1 MPNTGIST
9 GVGAG
14 NLDSVPNTQP
24 DVPESPENSTG
35 AAEATFRIG
44 VDIGGTFTDLLLI
57 DDRSGRTVVGKVLTT
72 PDDPSLGVEQ
82 VLVQTLERA
91 GVDAGR
97 IRHLVHGT
105 TLVTNAIIERK
116 GARTALLATQGFR
129 DSVEIGRE
137 HRYELYD
144 LFLELPRPLT
154 ARHLR
159 FDVSERTLATGE
171 RVEEVDEAMVE
182 TLAAELAERGIEAIA
197 ISFLHSFTNPA
208 NERAARRAV
217 HRAAPRLRVSIS
229 SEVAPEI
236 REYERT
242 STTIANVYVQPLAE
256 QYLHDLQG
264 RLADLG
270 FGGSFFVMLSSG
282 GIATVE
288 TATRFPIRLLESG
301 PAAGAL
307 AAAML
312 GAEVE
317 VDDLLSFDMGGTTAK
332 LCVISE
338 GRPEVT
344 YDFEVDR
351 RYRFR
356 KGSGLP
362 VKTPVIEMIEI
373 GAGGG
378 SIARINPLG
387 LLKIGPES
395 AGSDPG
401 PVCYGL
407 GGERPTVTDADLML
421 GYLDP
426 DYFLGG
432 RMRLDVEGARNA
444 IESQIAGPLGLSVTE
459 AAWGIHQL
467 VNENMANAARVHVVE
482 RGKNPQAL
490 PVIAFGGAGPVHGY
504 RVAELTG
511 CPGLVLPPSAGVTS
525 ALGFLV
531 APLAFDFVQSHYA
544 HLDDLDWDYLNGMF
558 SDLERQGTELLIA
571 SGAASDEI
579 THTRSVDIRYIGQGH
594 EVRVPVSGGALH
606 AGHRQAL
613 HQAFDR
619 VYRSLYGRSGP
630 DVGLEALTWRVISTG
645 PVPALT
651 RRSGAG
657 GGGIRKALKGSRPA
671 YFPEHAGFS
680 DTPVY
685 DRYLL
690 MEGDRIKG
698 PAIIEEREST
708 AVVGPGGDV
717 GVDSRLN
724 LVVSLG
730 PRKAGG

>member
-1 MPNTGIST
+1 MKTPG
-9 GVGAG
+9 
-14 NLDSVPNTQP
+14 
-24 DVPESPENSTG
+24 SPV
-35 AAEATFRIG
+35 ATYRIG

-57 DDRSGRTVVGKVLTT
+57 DDRSGKTVVGKVLTT
-72 PDDPSLGVEQ
+72 ADDPSRGVED
-82 VLVQTLERA
+82 VLLHALEGCGITA
-91 GVDAGR
+91 AQ

-105 TLVTNAIIERK
+105 TLVTNTIIERK

-154 ARHLR
+154 PRHLR
-159 FDVSERTLATGE
+159 FDVPERTLAGGE
-171 RVEEVDEAMVE
+171 TLQEVDEELVE
-182 TLAAELAERGIEAIA
+182 ILAAELAERGIEAVA
-197 ISFLHSFTNPA
+197 ITFLHSFANPA
-208 NERAARRAV
+208 NEQAARRAV
-217 HRAAPRLRVSIS
+217 NRAAPGLRVSIS

-236 REYERT
+236 REYERAC
-242 STTIANVYVQPLAE
+242 TTIANVYVQPLAE
-256 QYLHDLQG
+256 QYLQDLEG

-270 FGGSFFVMLSSG
+270 FQGSFFVMLSSG

-307 AAAML
+307 AAATL
-312 GAEVE
+312 GADAG

-332 LCVISE
+332 LCVIAE
-338 GRPEVT
+338 RRPEVT

-362 VKTPVIEMIEI
+362 VKAPVIEMIEI

-378 SIARINPLG
+378 SIARINQLG
-387 LLKIGPES
+387 LLKIGPDS

-401 PVCYGL
+401 PACYGL
-407 GGERPTVTDADLML
+407 GGAQPTVTDADLTL

-432 RMRLDVEGARNA
+432 RMPLDAESARRA
-444 IESQIAGPLGLSVTE
+444 IESQIAEPLGLPVAD

-482 RGKNPQAL
+482 RGKNPRSL
-490 PVIAFGGAGPVHGY
+490 PVIAFGGAGPMHGY

-511 CPGLVLPPSAGVTS
+511 CPGLILPPAAGVTS

-531 APLAFDFVQSHYA
+531 APLAFDFVQSYYA
-544 HLDDLDWDYLNGMF
+544 QLDDLDWNYLNGMF
-558 SDLERQGTELLIA
+558 ADLEEQGTALLTD
-571 SGAASDEI
+571 SGAVPDDI

-594 EVRVPVSGGALH
+594 EVRVPVPGGLLSEKDQ
-606 AGHRQAL
+606 QAL
-613 HQAFDR
+613 QQDFDQ

-630 DVGLEALTWRVISTG
+630 DVGLEALTWRVVSAG
-645 PVPALT
+645 PKPLIHRQPGEV
-651 RRSGAG
+651 RSLD
-657 GGGIRKALKGSRPA
+657 RTALKGRRPA
-671 YFPEHAGFS
+671 YFPEYAAFA

-685 DRYLL
+685 DRYRLR
-690 MEGDRIKG
+690 EGDQIKG

-708 AVVGPGGDV
+708 AVIGPGGDIR
-717 GVDSRLN
+717 VDSGFN
-724 LVVSLG
+724 LVVSLPG
-730 PRKAGG
+730 RNGGG

>member
-1 MPNTGIST
+1 MNPSGPTVASH
-9 GVGAG
+9 
-14 NLDSVPNTQP
+14 
-24 DVPESPENSTG
+24 
-35 AAEATFRIG
+35 RIG

-57 DDRSGRTVVGKVLTT
+57 DDRTGRSVVGKMLTT
-72 PDDPSLGVEQ
+72 ADDPSRGVEQ
-82 VLVQTLERA
+82 VLVETLD
-91 GVDAGR
+91 GCGLDASQ

-116 GARTALLATQGFR
+116 GARTALLATEGFR

-154 ARHLR
+154 PRHLR

-171 RVEEVDEAMVE
+171 QLQKVDEGMVE
-182 TLAAELAERGIEAIA
+182 ALAAELAERGIEAVA
-197 ISFLHSFTNPA
+197 ISFLHSFANPA
-208 NERAARRAV
+208 NEHAARRAV
-217 HRAAPRLRVSIS
+217 NRAAPGLRVSTS

-256 QYLHDLQG
+256 QYLQDLEG
-264 RLADLG
+264 RLADLR

-307 AAAML
+307 AAATL
-312 GAEVE
+312 GAEAGVE
-317 VDDLLSFDMGGTTAK
+317 DLLSFDMGGTTAK
-332 LCVISE
+332 LCVIAQ
-338 GRPEVT
+338 GRPEIT
-344 YDFEVDR
+344 FDFEVDR

-378 SIARINPLG
+378 SIARINQLG

-407 GGERPTVTDADLML
+407 GGTQPTVTDADLTL

-432 RMRLDVEGARNA
+432 RMTLDAEAARQA
-444 IESQIAGPLGLSVTE
+444 IATRIAEPLGLSITE

-482 RGKNPQAL
+482 RGKNPRAL

-511 CPGLVLPPSAGVTS
+511 CSGLILPPSAGVTS

-531 APLAFDFVQSHYA
+531 APLAFDFVRSYYA
-544 HLDDLDWDYLNGMF
+544 HLDNIDWDYLNGMF
-558 SDLERQGTELLIA
+558 SDLQRQGTELLTK
-571 SGAASDEI
+571 SGAAPHEI

-594 EVRVPVSGGALH
+594 EVRVPVPGGILDSEDQH
-606 AGHRQAL
+606 ML
-613 HQAFDR
+613 HQGFER

-630 DVGLEALTWRVISTG
+630 DVGLEALTWRVISAGTT
-645 PVPALT
+645 PAIT
-651 RRSGAG
+651 TDTPHRRPPERTA
-657 GGGIRKALKGSRPA
+657 RKGNRPA
-671 YFPEHAGFS
+671 YFPEYARFR

-685 DRYLL
+685 NRYRLR
-690 MEGDRIKG
+690 EGDHIRG

-708 AVVGPGGDV
+708 AVIGPSGELR
-717 GVDSRLN
+717 VDTRLN
-724 LVVSLG
+724 LVVSLE
-730 PRKAGG
+730 RTDSNA

>member
-1 MPNTGIST
+1 MKTSGST
-9 GVGAG
+9 V
-14 NLDSVPNTQP
+14 
-24 DVPESPENSTG
+24 
-35 AAEATFRIG
+35 ATYRIG
-44 VDIGGTFTDLLLI
+44 VDIGGTFTDLLLM
-57 DDRSGRTVVGKVLTT
+57 DNVSSKTVVGKVLTT
-72 PDDPSLGVEQ
+72 PDDPSKAVER
-82 VLVQTLERA
+82 VLVQALQDS
-91 GVDAGR
+91 GVDASQ

-105 TLVTNAIIERK
+105 TLVTNTIIERK
-116 GARTALLATQGFR
+116 GARTALLATAGFR

-144 LFLELPRPLT
+144 LFLELPQPIT
-154 ARHLR
+154 PRHLR
-159 FDVSERTLATGE
+159 FEVSERTLASGE
-171 RVEEVDEAMVE
+171 ILQIVDEEAVGS
-182 TLAAELAERGIEAIA
+182 LAGELAERGIEAVA
-197 ISFLHSFTNPA
+197 ISFLHSFANPR
-208 NERAARRAV
+208 NEQVARRAV
-217 HRAAPRLRVSIS
+217 NRAAPRLRVSTS

-242 STTIANVYVQPLAE
+242 STTIANVYVQPLVE
-256 QYLHDLQG
+256 QYLQDLEK
-264 RLADLG
+264 RLVDLG
-270 FGGSFFVMLSSG
+270 FEGSFFVMLSSG
-282 GIATVE
+282 GIATVD
-288 TATRFPIRLLESG
+288 TAIRFPIRLLESG

-307 AAAML
+307 AAAAL
-312 GAEVE
+312 GAEAN

-332 LCVISE
+332 LCVIAE
-338 GRPEVT
+338 GRPQVT

-407 GGERPTVTDADLML
+407 GGAQPTVTDADLVL

-432 RMRLDVEGARNA
+432 RMTLDAQAARRA
-444 IESQIAGPLGLSVTE
+444 IGTQIAKPLGLSTVE

-482 RGKNPQAL
+482 RGKNPRAL

-511 CPGLVLPPSAGVTS
+511 CPGLILPPSAGVTS

-531 APLAFDFVQSHYA
+531 APLAFDFVQSHYS
-544 HLDDLDWDYLNGMF
+544 HLDNLDWDYLNRMF
-558 SDLERQGTELLIA
+558 SDLERQGTELLTE
-571 SGAASDEI
+571 SGAAPEEI

-594 EVRVPVSGGALH
+594 EVRVPVAGGVLGPDDTRTLQH
-606 AGHRQAL
+606 S
-613 HQAFDR
+613 FDR

-630 DVGLEALTWRVISTG
+630 DVGLEALTWRVISAG
-645 PVPALT
+645 PAPTMNRVTPDGGC
-651 RRSGAG
+651 RDGA
-657 GGGIRKALKGSRPA
+657 AFKGNRPA
-671 YFPEHAGFS
+671 YFPEFGDFE

-690 MEGDRIKG
+690 REGDQIEG

-708 AVVGPGGDV
+708 AVIGPGGQLR
-717 GVDSRLN
+717 VDCGLN
-724 LVVSLG
+724 LVVTLEE
-730 PRKAGG
+730 KAIGQ

>member
-1 MPNTGIST
+1 MKPSGST
-9 GVGAG
+9 
-14 NLDSVPNTQP
+14 
-24 DVPESPENSTG
+24 
-35 AAEATFRIG
+35 AATYRIG

-57 DDRSGRTVVGKVLTT
+57 DDRSGETLVGKVLTT

-82 VLVQTLERA
+82 VLVQAL
-91 GVDAGR
+91 GSCDLDASR

-105 TLVTNAIIERK
+105 TLVTNTIIERK
-116 GARTALLATQGFR
+116 GACTALMATKGFR

-154 ARHLR
+154 PRHLR
-159 FDVSERTLATGE
+159 FDIPERTLAGGE
-171 RVEEVDEAMVE
+171 RLQEVDEEIVE
-182 TLAAELAERGIEAIA
+182 TLAAELAERGIEGVA
-197 ISFLHSFTNPA
+197 ISFLHSFANPA
-208 NERAARRAV
+208 NEQAARRAV
-217 HRAAPRLRVSIS
+217 NRAAPGLLVSIS

-256 QYLHDLQG
+256 QYLHDLEA
-264 RLADLG
+264 RLSDLG
-270 FGGSFFVMLSSG
+270 FQGSFFVMLSSG

-307 AAAML
+307 AAATL
-312 GAEVE
+312 GAEAA

-332 LCVISE
+332 LCVIAQS
-338 GRPEVT
+338 RPEIT
-344 YDFEVDR
+344 YEFEVDR

-362 VKTPVIEMIEI
+362 VKVPVIEMIEI

-378 SIARINPLG
+378 SIARINQLG

-395 AGSDPG
+395 SGSDPG

-407 GGERPTVTDADLML
+407 GGARPTVTDADLTL

-432 RMRLDVEGARNA
+432 QMTLDAVAARQA
-444 IESQIAGPLGLSVTE
+444 IESQIAKPLGMSVTD

-482 RGKNPQAL
+482 RGKNPRAL

-511 CPGLVLPPSAGVTS
+511 CPGLILPPGAGVAS

-531 APLAFDFVQSHYA
+531 APLAFDFVRSYYA
-544 HLDDLDWDYLNGMF
+544 RLDDLDWDYLNEMF
-558 SDLERQGTELLIA
+558 SDLQRQGTRLLTE
-571 SGAASDEI
+571 SGAAPEEI
-579 THTRSVDIRYIGQGH
+579 THARSVDIRYIGQGH
-594 EVRVPVSGGALH
+594 EVRVPVSGGILGAEDQQVLQH
-606 AGHRQAL
+606 E
-613 HQAFDR
+613 FDR

-630 DVGLEALTWRVISTG
+630 DVGLEALTWRVVSAGPTPAIARQTG
-645 PVPALT
+645 PG
-651 RRSGAG
+651 RSLEKA
-657 GGGIRKALKGSRPA
+657 ALKGKRPA
-671 YFPEHAGFS
+671 YFPEYAAFA
-680 DTPVY
+680 DTAVY
-685 DRYLL
+685 DRYRLR
-690 MEGDRIKG
+690 EGDRISG

-708 AVVGPGGDV
+708 AVIGPGGEIR
-717 GVDSRLN
+717 VDSRLN
-724 LVVSLG
+724 LVVSLEDKD
-730 PRKAGG
+730 RSV

>member
-1 MPNTGIST
+1 MPIS
-9 GVGAG
+9 
-14 NLDSVPNTQP
+14 Q
-24 DVPESPENSTG
+24 PESSESPKDPTGSTQ
-35 AAEATFRIG
+35 AAFRIG

-57 DDRSGRTVVGKVLTT
+57 DDGSGKAVVGKVLTT
-72 PDDPSLGVEQ
+72 PDDPSRGVEE
-82 VLVQTLERA
+82 VLLRTLERA
-91 GVDAGR
+91 GLDASR
-97 IRHLVHGT
+97 IQHLVHGT
-105 TLVTNAIIERK
+105 TLVTNTIIERK
-116 GARTALLATQGFR
+116 GARTALMATAGFR
-129 DSVEIGRE
+129 DSIEIGRE

-144 LFLELPRPLT
+144 LFLELPQPLIP
-154 ARHLR
+154 RHLR
-159 FDVSERTLATGE
+159 FDIPERTAAGGE
-171 RVEEVDEAMVE
+171 ILQVVDERLVE
-182 TLAAELAERGIEAIA
+182 ALAGELEERGIEAVA
-197 ISFLHSFTNPA
+197 VSYLHSFANPA
-208 NERAARRAV
+208 NEEATRRAV
-217 HRAAPRLRVSIS
+217 NRAAPGLRVSIS

-256 QYLHDLQG
+256 QYLQDLED
-264 RLADLG
+264 RLAQLG

-282 GIATVE
+282 GIATVD

-307 AAAML
+307 AAASL
-312 GAEVE
+312 GTEAGL
-317 VDDLLSFDMGGTTAK
+317 DDLLSFDMGGTTAK
-332 LCVISE
+332 LCVIADR
-338 GRPEVT
+338 RPEVT

-387 LLKIGPES
+387 LLKIGPDS
-395 AGSDPG
+395 AGSLPG

-407 GGERPTVTDADLML
+407 GGAEPTVTDADLTL

-432 RMRLDVEGARNA
+432 RMTLDAEAAHRS
-444 IESQIAGPLGLSVTE
+444 IETRIAGPLGLSVPE

-482 RGKNPQAL
+482 RGKNPRSL
-490 PVIAFGGAGPVHGY
+490 PVVAFGGAGPVHGY

-511 CPGLVLPPSAGVTS
+511 CPGLILPPSAGVAS

-531 APLAFDFVQSHYA
+531 APLAFDFVQSHYTR
-544 HLDDLDWDYLNGMF
+544 LDDLDWDHLNGMF
-558 SDLERQGTELLIA
+558 SALEHQGTELLA
-571 SGAASDEI
+571 GSGADPDEI

-594 EVRVPVSGGALH
+594 EVRVPVPAGELDQTH
-606 AGHRQAL
+606 AEGLIHR
-613 HQAFDR
+613 FDE
-619 VYRSLYGRSGP
+619 VYRGLYGRSGP
-630 DVGLEALTWRVISTG
+630 DVGLEALTWRVVSAG
-645 PVPALT
+645 PRP
-651 RRSGAG
+651 RFHRGAPDG
-657 GGGIRKALKGSRPA
+657 HSPDRDALKGRRPA
-671 YFPEHAGFS
+671 YFPEYGAYR

-685 DRYLL
+685 DRYQFRH
-690 MEGDRIKG
+690 GDRIEG

-708 AVVGPGGDV
+708 AVIGPGGDIM
-717 GVDSRLN
+717 VDSRLN
-724 LVVSLG
+724 LVVSLKG
-730 PRKAGG
+730 TSEG

>member
-1 MPNTGIST
+1 MQVRRPDPFS
-9 GVGAG
+9 
-14 NLDSVPNTQP
+14 LDAFMKTSG
-24 DVPESPENSTG
+24 SP
-35 AAEATFRIG
+35 AATYRIG

-57 DDRSGRTVVGKVLTT
+57 DDLSGETTVGKVLTT
-72 PDDPSLGVEQ
+72 PDDPSRGVED
-82 VLVQTLERA
+82 VLVRA
-91 GVDAGR
+91 LNRSSLQASD
-97 IRHLVHGT
+97 ITHLVHGT
-105 TLVTNAIIERK
+105 TLVTNTIIERK

-144 LFLELPRPLT
+144 LFLEMPVPLT
-154 ARHLR
+154 PRHLR
-159 FDVSERTLATGE
+159 FDVPERMAAGGE
-171 RVEEVDEAMVE
+171 VLREVDEEFVE
-182 TLAAELAERGIEAIA
+182 ALAAELAERGIEAVA
-197 ISFLHSFTNPA
+197 ISFLHGFANPA

-217 HRAAPRLRVSIS
+217 NRAAPGMRVSIS

-236 REYERT
+236 REYERA
-242 STTIANVYVQPLAE
+242 STTIANVYVQPLVE
-256 QYLHDLQG
+256 QYLSGLED
-264 RLADLG
+264 RLSDLG
-270 FGGSFFVMLSSG
+270 FEGSFFVMLSSG

-307 AAAML
+307 AAATL
-312 GAEVE
+312 GADAG
-317 VDDLLSFDMGGTTAK
+317 VDHLLSFDMGGTTAK
-332 LCVISE
+332 LCVIADR
-338 GRPEVT
+338 RPAVT

-362 VKTPVIEMIEI
+362 VKVPVIEMIEI

-378 SIARINPLG
+378 SIARINQLG

-407 GGERPTVTDADLML
+407 GGTQPTVTDADLTL

-426 DYFLGG
+426 RYFLGG
-432 RMRLDVEGARNA
+432 RMKLDADAARRA
-444 IESQIAGPLGLSVTE
+444 IEARIARPLGLSVTE

-482 RGKNPQAL
+482 RGKSPRSL
-490 PVIAFGGAGPVHGY
+490 PLAAFGGAGPVHGY

-511 CPGLVLPPSAGVTS
+511 SSSLILPPSAGVTS

-544 HLDDLDWDYLNGMF
+544 RLDDLDWDYLNRLF
-558 SDLERQGTELLIA
+558 ADLEEQGTELLTG
-571 SGAASDEI
+571 SGVIPGEI
-579 THTRSVDIRYIGQGH
+579 THTRTVDIRYIGQGH
-594 EVRVPVSGGALH
+594 EVRVPVPGGLL
-606 AGHRQAL
+606 GEDDEQPLKRS
-613 HQAFDR
+613 FDR
-619 VYRSLYGRSGP
+619 VYRELYGRSGP
-630 DVGLEALTWRVISTG
+630 AVGLEALTWRVVSSGPAPSIHQLTG
-645 PVPALT
+645 DGSLAD
-651 RRSGAG
+651 RG
-657 GGGIRKALKGSRPA
+657 ALKGKRPA
-671 YFPEHAGFS
+671 YYPEYEAFR

-690 MEGDRIKG
+690 RPGDETTG
-698 PAIIEEREST
+698 PAILEEREST
-708 AVVGPGGDV
+708 AVIGPGG
-717 GVDSRLN
+717 GIRVDSQLN
-724 LVVSLG
+724 LVVTLG
-730 PRKAGG
+730 GTEIGE

>member
-1 MPNTGIST
+1 MKHSGST
-9 GVGAG
+9 VA
-14 NLDSVPNTQP
+14 NH
-24 DVPESPENSTG
+24 
-35 AAEATFRIG
+35 RIG

-57 DDRSGRTVVGKVLTT
+57 DDCNGKTVVGKVLTT
-72 PDDPSLGVEQ
+72 PDDPSRGVEQ
-82 VLVQTLERA
+82 VLVQTLEHCRL
-91 GVDAGR
+91 DASQV
-97 IRHLVHGT
+97 RHLVHGT
-105 TLVTNAIIERK
+105 TLVTNTIIERK
-116 GARTALLATQGFR
+116 GARTALLATKGFR

-144 LFLELPRPLT
+144 LFLDLPRPLT
-154 ARHLR
+154 PRHLR
-159 FDVSERTLATGE
+159 FDIAERTLADGTLLL
-171 RVEEVDEAMVE
+171 EVDEEMVE
-182 TLAAELAERGIEAIA
+182 ALAAELAERRVEAVA

-208 NERAARRAV
+208 NEQAARRAV
-217 HRAAPRLRVSIS
+217 TRAAPGLRVSTS

-256 QYLHDLQG
+256 QYLQDLQS

-288 TATRFPIRLLESG
+288 TAARFPIRLLESG

-307 AAAML
+307 AAATL
-312 GAEVE
+312 GAEVG

-332 LCVISE
+332 LCVIAE
-338 GRPEVT
+338 GRPEIT

-378 SIARINPLG
+378 SIARINQLG

-407 GGERPTVTDADLML
+407 GGSQPTVTDADLTL

-432 RMRLDVEGARNA
+432 RMTLDAEAARQA
-444 IESQIAGPLGLSVTE
+444 IESQIAKPLGLSVTE

-482 RGKNPQAL
+482 RGKNPQTL

-511 CPGLVLPPSAGVTS
+511 CSSLILPPSAGVTS

-531 APLAFDFVQSHYA
+531 APLAFDFVRSYYA
-544 HLDDLDWDYLNGMF
+544 RLDDLDWDHLNQMF
-558 SDLERQGTELLIA
+558 ADLERQGTELLIQ
-571 SGAASDEI
+571 SGAAPHEI

-594 EVRVPVSGGALH
+594 EVRVPVAGGILG
-606 AGHRQAL
+606 AGDQQEL
-613 HQAFDR
+613 HQEFDR

-630 DVGLEALTWRVISTG
+630 DVGLEALTWRVISAG
-645 PVPALT
+645 PIPAVT
-651 RRSGAG
+651 RQSG
-657 GGGIRKALKGSRPA
+657 GGSDHTEAALKGSRPA
-671 YFPEHAGFS
+671 YFPECEGFR

-685 DRYLL
+685 NRYFLR
-690 MEGDRIKG
+690 EGDRIKA
-698 PAIIEEREST
+698 PAIVEEREST
-708 AVVGPGGDV
+708 AVIGPGGAIT
-717 GVDSRLN
+717 VDSRLN
-724 LVVSLG
+724 LVVSV
-730 PRKAGG
+730 AGKDQGK

>member
-1 MPNTGIST
+1 MKPSAST
-9 GVGAG
+9 VA
-14 NLDSVPNTQP
+14 P
-24 DVPESPENSTG
+24 
-35 AAEATFRIG
+35 FRIG

-57 DDRSGRTVVGKVLTT
+57 DDRSGKTLVGKVLTT
-72 PDDPSLGVEQ
+72 PDDPSRGVEE
-82 VLVQTLERA
+82 VLVQALRHHGLQASE
-91 GVDAGR
+91 

-105 TLVTNAIIERK
+105 TLVTNTIIERK
-116 GARTALLATQGFR
+116 GARTALLTTKGFR

-154 ARHLR
+154 PRHLR
-159 FDVSERTLATGE
+159 FDVPERTAAGGAVLQK
-171 RVEEVDEAMVE
+171 VDLAMV
-182 TLAAELAERGIEAIA
+182 TALAAELAERGIEAVA
-197 ISFLHSFTNPA
+197 ISFLHSFANPT

-217 HRAAPRLRVSIS
+217 HRAAPGLRVSIS
-229 SEVAPEI
+229 SEVSPEI
-236 REYERT
+236 REFERT

-256 QYLHDLQG
+256 QYLQDLEG
-264 RLADLG
+264 RLSDLG
-270 FGGSFFVMLSSG
+270 FRGSFFVMLSSG

-307 AAAML
+307 AAATL
-312 GAEVE
+312 GAEAG

-332 LCVISE
+332 LCVIAE
-338 GRPEVT
+338 QRPEIT

-362 VKTPVIEMIEI
+362 IKAPVIEMIEI

-378 SIARINPLG
+378 SIARVNPLG

-407 GGERPTVTDADLML
+407 GGARPTVTDADLVL

-426 DYFLGG
+426 GYFLGG
-432 RMRLDVEGARNA
+432 RMTLDAKAARQA
-444 IESQIAGPLGLSVTE
+444 IETRIAGPLGLSVAE

-511 CPGLVLPPSAGVTS
+511 CRTLILPPGAGVTS

-531 APLAFDFVQSHYA
+531 APLAFDFVQSHYSQ
-544 HLDDLDWDYLNGMF
+544 LDDLDWDHLNRMYAG
-558 SDLERQGTELLIA
+558 LESRGTELLVD
-571 SGAASDEI
+571 SGAAPGEI

-594 EVRVPVSGGALH
+594 EVRVPVPGGVLS
-606 AGHRQAL
+606 RQDQETL
-613 HQAFDR
+613 HQNFER
-619 VYRSLYGRSGP
+619 VYRDLYGRSGP
-630 DVGLEALTWRVISTG
+630 SVGLEALTWRVISAG
-645 PVPALT
+645 PKPVPHRQSDNRHSLELE
-651 RRSGAG
+651 
-657 GGGIRKALKGSRPA
+657 ALKGHRPA
-671 YFPEHAGFS
+671 YFPEYADYR

-690 MEGDRIKG
+690 RPGVRITG
-698 PAIIEEREST
+698 PAIIEEQEST
-708 AVVGPGGDV
+708 AVIGPGGDV
-717 GVDSRLN
+717 RLDDQLN
-724 LVVSLG
+724 LIVSLNRNDIPG
-730 PRKAGG
+730 

>member
-1 MPNTGIST
+1 MKTSG
-9 GVGAG
+9 
-14 NLDSVPNTQP
+14 
-24 DVPESPENSTG
+24 SP
-35 AAEATFRIG
+35 AATHRIG
-44 VDIGGTFTDLLLI
+44 VDIGGTFTDLLMI
-57 DDRSGRTVVGKVLTT
+57 DDFSGETVVGKVLTT
-72 PDDPSLGVEQ
+72 PDDPSRGVEE
-82 VLVQTLERA
+82 VLVRA
-91 GVDAGR
+91 LDRSGLRASD

-105 TLVTNAIIERK
+105 TLVTNTIIERK

-144 LFLELPRPLT
+144 LFLEMPVPLT
-154 ARHLR
+154 PRHLR
-159 FDVSERTLATGE
+159 FDVPERMAAGGE
-171 RVEEVDEAMVE
+171 MLREVDGQHVEA
-182 TLAAELAERGIEAIA
+182 LAAELAERGIEAVA
-197 ISFLHSFTNPA
+197 ISFLHSFANPA

-217 HRAAPRLRVSIS
+217 NRAAPRMRVSIS

-236 REYERT
+236 REYERA

-256 QYLHDLQG
+256 QYLSGLEG

-270 FGGSFFVMLSSG
+270 FDGSFFVMLSSG
-282 GIATVE
+282 GIATLD

-307 AAAML
+307 AAATL
-312 GAEVE
+312 GADAG
-317 VDDLLSFDMGGTTAK
+317 VDNLLSFDMGGTTAK
-332 LCVISE
+332 LCVIADRS
-338 GRPEVT
+338 PAVT

-362 VKTPVIEMIEI
+362 VKVPVIEMIEI

-378 SIARINPLG
+378 SMARINQLG

-407 GGERPTVTDADLML
+407 GGTQPTVTDADLTL

-426 DYFLGG
+426 HYFLGG
-432 RMRLDVEGARNA
+432 RMKLDAEAARRA
-444 IESQIAGPLGLSVTE
+444 IDARIAQPLGLSVTE

-467 VNENMANAARVHVVE
+467 VNENMSNAARVHVVE
-482 RGKNPQAL
+482 RGKSPRSL
-490 PVIAFGGAGPVHGY
+490 PLAAFGGAGPVHGY

-511 CPGLVLPPSAGVTS
+511 SPSLILPPSAGVTS

-544 HLDDLDWDYLNGMF
+544 RLDDLDWDYLNRLLA
-558 SDLERQGTELLIA
+558 DLEEQGTELLTE
-571 SGAASDEI
+571 SGVAPDEV

-594 EVRVPVSGGALH
+594 EVRVPVPGGLL
-606 AGHRQAL
+606 GECDEQSL
-613 HQAFDR
+613 QDSFDR
-619 VYRSLYGRSGP
+619 VYRELYGRSGP
-630 DVGLEALTWRVISTG
+630 AVGLETLTWRVVSSGPAPNIHQPTG
-645 PVPALT
+645 D
-651 RRSGAG
+651 RSLLD
-657 GGGIRKALKGSRPA
+657 RSALKGERPA
-671 YFPEHAGFS
+671 FFPEYQAFRE
-680 DTPVY
+680 TPVY
-685 DRYLL
+685 DRYRLRP
-690 MEGDRIKG
+690 GDEMTG

-708 AVVGPGGDV
+708 AVIGPGDLIRM
-717 GVDSRLN
+717 DPQLN
-724 LVVSLG
+724 LVVTLG
-730 PRKAGG
+730 GRGVGE

>member
-1 MPNTGIST
+1 MKSSG
-9 GVGAG
+9 
-14 NLDSVPNTQP
+14 
-24 DVPESPENSTG
+24 SP
-35 AAEATFRIG
+35 AATYRIG

-57 DDRSGRTVVGKVLTT
+57 DDRAGYTQVGKVLTT
-72 PDDPSLGVEQ
+72 PDDPSRGVEE
-82 VLVQTLERA
+82 VLVQALER
-91 GVDAGR
+91 GSLDASQV
-97 IRHLVHGT
+97 RHLVHGT

-116 GARTALLATQGFR
+116 GARTALLTTKGFR

-154 ARHLR
+154 PRHLR
-159 FDVSERTLATGE
+159 FDIAERTLAGGE
-171 RVEEVDEAMVE
+171 RIQEVDEAMVE
-182 TLAAELAERGIEAIA
+182 ALATELADRGIEAVA

-208 NERAARRAV
+208 NEQAAHRAV
-217 HRAAPRLRVSIS
+217 NRAAPELRVSIS

-256 QYLHDLQG
+256 QYLRDLEG
-264 RLADLG
+264 RLDDLG

-282 GIATVE
+282 GIATVD

-307 AAAML
+307 AAATL
-312 GAEVE
+312 GAEVG
-317 VDDLLSFDMGGTTAK
+317 VADLLSFDMGGTTAK

-378 SIARINPLG
+378 SIARINQLG

-407 GGERPTVTDADLML
+407 GGAQPTVTDADITL

-432 RMRLDVEGARNA
+432 RMTLDAEAARRA
-444 IESQIAGPLGLSVTE
+444 ITAEIAEPLGLSVTD

-511 CPGLVLPPSAGVTS
+511 CSSLILPPSAGVTS

-531 APLAFDFVQSHYA
+531 APLAFDFVRSYYA
-544 HLDDLDWDYLNGMF
+544 RLDDLDWDYLNQMF
-558 SDLERQGTELLIA
+558 ADLQRQGTRLLTE
-571 SGAASDEI
+571 SGAAPDEI

-594 EVRVPVSGGALH
+594 EVRVPVAGGVLCP
-606 AGHRQAL
+606 GDQQAL
-613 HQAFDR
+613 HEQFDR
-619 VYRSLYGRSGP
+619 VYRGLYGRSGP
-630 DVGLEALTWRVISTG
+630 DVGLEALTWRVISAGPAPATTRQATG
-645 PVPALT
+645 G
-651 RRSGAG
+651 RSGGRA
-657 GGGIRKALKGSRPA
+657 ALKGNRPA
-671 YFPEHAGFS
+671 YFPEYAGFR

-685 DRYLL
+685 DRYQLR
-690 MEGDRIKG
+690 EGDRIEG

-708 AVVGPGGDV
+708 AVIGPDSEIR
-717 GVDSRLN
+717 VDARLN
-724 LVVSLG
+724 LVVSLE
-730 PRKAGG
+730 RRDQAE

>member
-1 MPNTGIST
+1 MKTSG
-9 GVGAG
+9 
-14 NLDSVPNTQP
+14 
-24 DVPESPENSTG
+24 SPE
-35 AAEATFRIG
+35 ATYRIG
-44 VDIGGTFTDLLLI
+44 VDIGGTFTDLMLI
-57 DDRSGRTVVGKVLTT
+57 DDLSGETVVGKVLTT
-72 PDDPSLGVEQ
+72 PDDPSRGVEE
-82 VLVQTLERA
+82 VLVRTLERT
-91 GVDAGR
+91 GLKTGE

-105 TLVTNAIIERK
+105 TLVTNTIIERK
-116 GARTALLATQGFR
+116 GARTALLATRGFR

-144 LFLELPRPLT
+144 LFLEMPVPIT
-154 ARHLR
+154 PRHLR
-159 FDVSERTLATGE
+159 FDVPERTAAGGE
-171 RVEEVDEAMVE
+171 VLQEVDEEFVE
-182 TLAAELAERGIEAIA
+182 ALAAELDERGIEAVA
-197 ISFLHSFTNPA
+197 ISFLHSFANPD
-208 NERAARRAV
+208 NEKAARRAV
-217 HRAAPRLRVSIS
+217 GRAAPGMRVSIS

-236 REYERT
+236 REYERS

-256 QYLHDLQG
+256 RYLSGLEG

-282 GIATVE
+282 GIATVD
-288 TATRFPIRLLESG
+288 TATRYPIRLLESG

-307 AAAML
+307 AAATL
-312 GAEVE
+312 GADAG

-332 LCVISE
+332 LCVIADR
-338 GRPEVT
+338 RPAVT

-362 VKTPVIEMIEI
+362 VKVPVIEMIEI

-407 GGERPTVTDADLML
+407 GGTQPTVTDADLTL

-432 RMRLDVEGARNA
+432 RMELDAGAARRA

-482 RGKNPQAL
+482 RGKNPRSL
-490 PVIAFGGAGPVHGY
+490 PLSAFGGAGPVHGY

-511 CPGLVLPPSAGVTS
+511 SPSLILPPSAGVTS

-544 HLDDLDWDYLNGMF
+544 RLEDLDWDHLNRVF
-558 SDLERQGTELLIA
+558 SDLEGQGTELLA
-571 SGAASDEI
+571 ESGAAPEEI

-594 EVRVPVSGGALH
+594 EVRVPVPGGVLGREH
-606 AGHRQAL
+606 GPVLQED
-613 HQAFDR
+613 FDR
-619 VYRSLYGRSGP
+619 VYTELYGRSGP
-630 DVGLEALTWRVISTG
+630 RVGLEALTWRVVSSG
-645 PVPALT
+645 PAPPMY
-651 RRSGAG
+651 RKGGDRSSVD
-657 GGGIRKALKGSRPA
+657 REALKGTRPA
-671 YFPEHAGFS
+671 YFPEYAAFR

-690 MEGDRIKG
+690 RPGDEIAG
-698 PAIIEEREST
+698 PAIVEEREST
-708 AVVGPGGDV
+708 AVIGPGGDIR
-717 GVDSRLN
+717 VDSQLN
-724 LVVSLG
+724 LVVTLG
-730 PRKAGG
+730 GEDRGE